1 MGPAL
6 AAVLA
11 EQLSASVTIYPYRV
25 SDFRAARLSN
35 AARVLQG
42 HFTKDGT
49 RFDVYT
55 VLEDLA
61 TVRNVRVIDTRV
73 SGQPLASVPETIAKQ
88 LDKRTRRFGTTNP
101 AALSDWGQAL
111 STSDPETKTGLLQ
124 AAIKADPNFGM
135 AYVDLAEFAAARG
148 NREQALAVAQQAND
162 HLSEFTDLERARM
175 ELVESGLRQNLAQRR
190 EALMALSRLVST
202 DARTIRTL
210 AELDLQTHRYDSA
223 IYLFQNALAIEPE
236 NAALLNE
243 LGYAQSYA
251 GNLSGARDALERYRA
266 LQPKAANPLD
276 SLGEVHFFAGQFA
289 EADRYFL
296 EARQA
301 NPTPSGLTE
310 VLKAAQARYL
320 QGKVAE
326 ADALFAQV
334 EAGSGGP
341 NNALAPVRKA
351 EWLYVTGRAAQ
362 AIPLLE
368 SAGQSSNP
376 EIAAFAQCHLALWAL
391 DSGDRAR
398 AADLAGRALAAAR
411 NGSLQRTAALLRA
424 VSLPGSVSVQAP
436 AAFVEWV
443 QAYDALFSKDF
454 EKAAQLWKP
463 LYERSSPTNDGSPR
477 TMYAW
482 ALSASG
488 KRDVARPL
496 LSRYF
501 IPLGGS
507 DDPLFATHA
516 FVRFLQVRR
525 QVMGSA
531 GNTPAPQ

>member
-25 SDFRAARLSN
+25 NDFRAARLSN

-42 HFTKDGT
+42 YFTKNGT
-49 RFDVYT
+49 RFDVHS
-55 VLEDLA
+55 VVEDLA
-61 TVRNVRVIDTRV
+61 AVRNVKVIDTPV
-73 SGQPLASVPETIAKQ
+73 SGQPLVSVPETIAKQ

-101 AALSDWGQAL
+101 TALSDWGQAL
-111 STSDPETKTGLLQ
+111 SASDPETKTRLLQ

-135 AYVDLAEFAAARG
+135 AYVELAEFAAARG
-148 NREQALAVAQQAND
+148 DREQALAVTKEAND
-162 HLSEFTDLERARM
+162 HLSGFTDVERARM
-175 ELVESGLRQNLAQRR
+175 ELVESGLRENLTQRR

-210 AELDLQTHRYDSA
+210 AELDLQTRRYDSA
-223 IYLFQNALAIEPE
+223 IDLFQNALAIEPD
-236 NAALLNE
+236 NPALWNE

-251 GNLSGARDALERYRA
+251 GNLSGAKDALERYRA
-266 LQPKAANPLD
+266 LQPKASNPLD

-296 EARQA
+296 KAREA
-301 NPTPSGLTE
+301 NPDPSGLTE
-310 VLKAAQARYL
+310 VLKAAQARYM
-320 QGKVAE
+320 QGKTAE

-334 EAGSGGP
+334 EAGSGGA
-341 NNALAPVRKA
+341 NNPLAAVRKA

-368 SAGQSSNP
+368 SAGQSPNP
-376 EIAAFAQCHLALWAL
+376 EIAAFAQCHLAMWAL

-398 AADLAGRALAAAR
+398 AADLAGRALAATR

-424 VSLPGSVSVQAP
+424 VSLPGSVSGQAP

-454 EKAAQLWKP
+454 ERAAQLWKP
-463 LYERSSPTNDGSPR
+463 LYERSPPTNDGNPR

-482 ALSASG
+482 ALSNSG
-488 KRDVARPL
+488 KRDAARPL

-501 IPLGGS
+501 IPLGGP

-516 FVRFLQVRR
+516 FVRFLELRAQGSGSTGKTQARR
-525 QVMGSA
+525 
-531 GNTPAPQ
+531 